1 MGRVFRTLP
10 IILLAW
16 ILLAPG
22 HATAEG
28 SSVTCQVALP
38 PYVTCMYERTGWA
51 LWGLEGAYGVQVS
64 LDFSKDD
71 IAALSPYA
79 VLGYYADDYA
89 WWIEARIPGDIVPII
104 GSSDFV
110 RAGVSFRW

>member
-1 MGRVFRTLP
+1 VSRVLRTT
-10 IILLAW
+10 ILGLT
-16 ILLAPG
+16 LLVIG
-22 HATAEG
+22 HATAED

-38 PYVTCMYERTGWA
+38 PYVTCFYERSGWA
-51 LWGLEGAYGVQVS
+51 LWGLEGAYGIQVS

-89 WWIEARIPGDIVPII
+89 WWIEARLPDDIVPVI

-110 RAGVSFRW
+110 RAGVTYRW